1 MAGPPPRTRAPC
13 WPRSAPGRARALP
26 LVGRGGRTL
35 RRALRRA
42 VGRGAGAPHLHQP
55 APRRREPA
63 RPPRRRQHLGEGDI
77 DEPSRRDD
85 LRHLREGLGPRPGDA
100 RARRPPRAR
109 PRLPPQAPRP
119 RDARRRRDG
128 ERASHAPLR
137 RAQRD
142 PVARDARARLPA
154 GEVRRSHARRRHP
167 GALEPGGRGA
177 GRAGGARG
185 RHRGSPLRAPR
196 LPARACRG
204 GRVRGEP
211 GSPCH
216 GVDAPRAHDVGTER
230 TRRLRGDD
238 RDRDARGDVP
248 FEQAWRARGG
258 AAADVAGDGA
268 RGRRVDPGLRGCL
281 AEPTGDPDRP
291 HRRVIVRPL
300 ITPEVL
306 AFVDSQR
313 GRELALT
320 PPLTS
325 DHLIRTKALPLWI
338 DRPGYDEPAR
348 LAEQVREA
356 VRSYTADYRAY
367 VERHA
372 ARLPAGLARFDA
384 LPRVVLMP
392 GLGALCAGGD
402 VRAASIARD
411 ITVHTLAV
419 KAQVSAT
426 GVYEGLPEAEL
437 FDMEYH
443 GFKHA

>member
-128 ERASHAPLR
+128 ERASHPPLR

-142 PVARDARARLPA
+142 PLARDARARLPA

-185 RHRGSPLRAPR
+185 RQVAP
-196 LPARACRG
+196 
-204 GRVRGEP
+204 V
-211 GSPCH
+211 
-216 GVDAPRAHDVGTER
+216 
-230 TRRLRGDD
+230 
-238 RDRDARGDVP
+238 
-248 FEQAWRARGG
+248 
-258 AAADVAGDGA
+258 
-268 RGRRVDPGLRGCL
+268 LRGCL